1 MGIDFSSDFQN
12 QVAPNGSPEDPHP
25 MANNSKPKSAGT
37 FNDLVRVAP
46 NLYRHTNKT
55 YYGVKKIAGV
65 RIVHCLKT
73 PDSQIAKGRLTEWLG
88 KITNAD
94 PNASN
99 LRMAGLFAR
108 YRALAGDK
116 KATREQNEAIMRRF
130 ERTFARGMDT
140 PVAKVRP
147 SDIAEWFKKNLNDLS
162 GSSYNEYRRIL
173 ARLFNLAVIDRIIPP
188 PGIFVKQLI
197 PRKREAK
204 VVRNI
209 PTAAEFEKILAEMR
223 RRIEQK
229 HKDAEGP
236 DFTEFMGVVGV
247 GQAEAS
253 TVELADIE
261 ADRINFIRVKTE
273 KPFSIPIF
281 ANTRAFLDR
290 FLEKRGRHPG
300 PLFTIRDCS
309 EAFDAAILN
318 LQKKNPDLPRFTLR
332 NLRSMRIVA
341 WLDSGVDAKQVADW
355 QGHSDGGKLIWERYS
370 EVVRTNQKAYLDEQ
384 IARAEGRI
392 VRFNAA

>member
-1 MGIDFSSDFQN
+1 
-12 QVAPNGSPEDPHP
+12 
-25 MANNSKPKSAGT
+25 MAKNSKPKSAGT

-65 RIVHCLKT
+65 RSVHCLGT
-73 PDSQIAKGRLTEWLG
+73 PDHDLAKRNLKTWLD
-88 KITNAD
+88 KMTNAD
-94 PNASN
+94 PNAAN

-108 YRALAGDK
+108 YRAMMSDK
-116 KATREQNEAIMRRF
+116 RATREQNEAIMRRF

-147 SDIAEWFKKNLNDLS
+147 SEIAEWFKKNLSDLS
-162 GSSYNEYRRIL
+162 GRSYNEYRRIL
-173 ARLFNLAVIDRIIPP
+173 ARLFNLAVIDRIVPP
-188 PGIFVKQLI
+188 PGLFVKELI

-209 PTAAEFEKILAEMR
+209 PTAAEFEAILEEMR
-223 RRIEQK
+223 RRIEPK

-253 TVELADIE
+253 TVQMEDIE
-261 ADRINFIRVKTE
+261 MDRINFIRMKTG
-273 KPFSIPIF
+273 KPFFIPIMSDM
-281 ANTRAFLDR
+281 RAFLDR
-290 FLEKRGRHPG
+290 FLKKRGLHPG
-300 PLFTIRDCS
+300 PLFTIKDS
-309 EAFDAAILN
+309 SMAFYAAVEKLRS
-318 LQKKNPDLPRFTLR
+318 KNPDLPRFTLR

-341 WLDSGVDAKQVADW
+341 WLDNGVDAKQVADW